1 MKIEFKPS
9 RRATLGVE
17 WELTVVDLSTL
28 DVVPEAHRILDHVED
43 PDAGPI
49 RTEYLQSM
57 IELVSGVHD
66 SVGGVVEEM
75 HGLMGHAVDALEAH
89 GLAIMAMGAH
99 PFTDPSAQQPVKK
112 AQYRRV
118 RERNGWWGSQM
129 AVNGLHIHAGV
140 DDRSKALPITYGLA
154 RFIPYFIALSAS
166 SPFWMGADTAFA
178 SQRTMM
184 FQQLPTNGLPYHM
197 ASWKEF
203 ERYATELE
211 GVGMIQNSKEIR
223 WDIRPSTF
231 GTVENRAMDCVPTV
245 HEIGALTALTQ
256 CLVEWMS
263 RELDEGREIE
273 RLPFWFMREN
283 KWRAARYGLG
293 AEVVTPRP
301 HEHTMQLREG
311 LLTWLDRLQP
321 IAEDLGCP
329 SQLADCVELVHRGP
343 SYVRQRRVAK
353 ANDGDLSAV
362 VRATISETMGGRPH
376 FTDHTS
382 RMNT

>member
-1 MKIEFKPS
+1 MKINFKPS

-17 WELTVVDLSTL
+17 WELSVVDLSTL
-28 DVVPEAHRILDHVED
+28 EVVPRAHLVLDEVAD
-43 PDAGPI
+43 SVNGPI
-49 RTEYLQSM
+49 RAEYLRTM

-66 SVGGVVEEM
+66 NVSGVVEEM
-75 HGLMGHAVDALEAH
+75 QGLMHHVVEALEPH
-89 GLAIMAMGAH
+89 GLAVMAMGAH
-99 PFTDPSAQQPVKK
+99 PFGDPAAQQPVKK

-118 RERNGWWGSQM
+118 RERNGWWGEHM
-129 AVNGLHIHAGV
+129 AVNGVHIHAGI
-140 DDRSKALPITYGLA
+140 DNRAKALPITYGLA

-166 SPFWMGADTAFA
+166 SPFWMGKDTAFA

-197 ASWKEF
+197 ATWKEY

-211 GVGMIQNSKEIR
+211 GVGMIQSPGEIR

-245 HEIGALTALTQ
+245 YEIGALTALTQ

-263 RELDEGREIE
+263 QELDAGREIE

-293 AEVVTPRP
+293 AEVITPRP
-301 HEHTMQLREG
+301 HEHTLHLREG
-311 LLTWLDRLQP
+311 LLHWLQKLEP
-321 IAEDLGCP
+321 VAEQLGCS
-329 SQLADCVELVHRGP
+329 SQLADCAELVHRGP

-353 ANDGDLSAV
+353 ANDGDLHAV
-362 VRATISETMGGRPH
+362 LRATISETMGGRPH
-376 FTDHTS
+376 FKEVT
-382 RMNT
+382 

>member
-1 MKIEFKPS
+1 MKINFKPS

-17 WELTVVDLSTL
+17 WELSVVDLATL
-28 DVVPEAHRILDHVED
+28 EVVPKAHLVLDGVAD
-43 PDAGPI
+43 PVTGPI
-49 RTEYLQSM
+49 RAEYLQSM
-57 IELVSGVHD
+57 IELVSGVHTH
-66 SVGGVVEEM
+66 VGGVVEEM
-75 HGLMGHAVDALEAH
+75 DALLHHVIETLEPH
-89 GLAIMAMGAH
+89 GLAVMAVGAH
-99 PFTDPSAQQPVKK
+99 PFGDPAQQLPVKK

-129 AVNGLHIHAGV
+129 AVNGVHIHAGV
-140 DDRSKALPITYGLA
+140 DNRDKALPITYGLA

-166 SPFWMGADTAFA
+166 SPFWMGTDTAFA

-197 ASWKEF
+197 ATWQEF
-203 ERYATELE
+203 ERYASELE
-211 GVGMIQNSKEIR
+211 GVGMIQSPGEIR
-223 WDIRPSTF
+223 WDVRPSSF

-245 HEIGALTALTQ
+245 YEIGALTALTQ

-283 KWRAARYGLG
+283 KWRAARYGLS

-301 HEHTMQLREG
+301 HEHTLHLREG
-311 LLTWLDRLQP
+311 LLWWLEKLGG
-321 IAEDLGCP
+321 IAEDLGCA

-353 ANDGDLSAV
+353 ATDGDLQAV
-362 VRATISETMGGRPH
+362 LRATISETMGGRPH
-376 FTDHTS
+376 FKGTK
-382 RMNT
+382 